1 MFILPLFGMKCLCQT
16 FIQLEKFFNEKK
28 FLFFTIITINY
39 NVSHFKATLEQ
50 LEGET
55 RQINGNQEALL
66 RNFYELKELKH
77 VLNSASQ
84 FFQEV
89 CFV

>member
-1 MFILPLFGMKCLCQT
+1 MK
-16 FIQLEKFFNEKK
+16 KK
-28 FLFFTIITINY
+28 FLFLTTMTINY

-89 CFV
+89 FFV